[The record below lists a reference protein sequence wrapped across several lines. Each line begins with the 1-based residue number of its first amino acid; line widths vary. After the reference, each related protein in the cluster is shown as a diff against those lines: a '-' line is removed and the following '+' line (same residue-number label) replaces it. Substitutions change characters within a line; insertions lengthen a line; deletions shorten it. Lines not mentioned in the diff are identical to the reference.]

1 MIISISLFAYFI
13 FFVDWYST
21 ERVCLAPESWSDYLL
36 ASVLRCPRRISAE
49 KMCTRRKE
57 MKDVLMWSRRSFSAA
72 FPPLPSRFRT
82 FLHIYFLFFFDGNN
96 LPFVTIL
103 RSPLFMRILA
113 QSEQAQN
120 EKKKSFHLVVRR
132 RRRRLPPHFLHIS
145 LYLFIFATS
154 TQLTIS
160 IHSMVHL

>member
-1 MIISISLFAYFI
+1 MIISISLLLFTYY
-13 FFVDWYST
+13 FFVDWYSSG
-21 ERVCLAPESWSDYLL
+21 ECVWHRWRVDPITFL
-36 ASVLRCPRRISAE
+36 LRCPKRRISAE

-57 MKDVLMWSRRSFSAA
+57 MRDVLMWSRRSFSV

-82 FLHIYFLFFFDGNN
+82 FLHIYFLYFFDGNN

-113 QSEQAQN
+113 QSERTEEEE
-120 EKKKSFHLVVRR
+120 EKFPSR